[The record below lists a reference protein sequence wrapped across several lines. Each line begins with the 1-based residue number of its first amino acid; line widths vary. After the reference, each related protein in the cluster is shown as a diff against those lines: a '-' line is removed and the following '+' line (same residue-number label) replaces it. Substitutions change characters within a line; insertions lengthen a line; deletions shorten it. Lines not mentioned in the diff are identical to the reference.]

1 MDENTSIGA
10 TQPCNAPIYNKEAF
24 LKIFTLIS
32 TCILAVMA
40 WVCFRFYFDAGSMY
54 LAPHPVVYIFYGL
67 IALTVITSL
76 ILCIISRD
84 SAIPQKNKIIG
95 YPACGCMLAIA
106 ISAMLDGKLLIF
118 ILALSTAAFFAD
130 VFKKSIIGHTLL
142 GFVGVAWCITTI
154 AQTYFSNDIPINSP
168 IKLICQIGIALGML
182 TITSD
187 IRIFLGAGRLKIHKF
202 LSCLTCYINFSA
214 VCAMLAIGSSKIPD
228 AFGNYFLPALALAL
242 YSVWIFSASSTTIKD
257 TADSPVD
264 EQTAP
269 IQDLTDEKGQAQY
282 ENND

>member
-10 TQPCNAPIYNKEAF
+10 TQPRSTPIYNKEAF

-40 WVCFRFYFDAGSMY
+40 WVCFKFYFDVSSMY

-106 ISAMLDGKLLIF
+106 ISAMLDGKSLPF
-118 ILALSTAAFFAD
+118 ILAICTAAFFVD
-130 VFKKSIIGHTLL
+130 TFKKSIIGHALL
-142 GFVGVAWCITTI
+142 GFAGVAWCISAI
-154 AQTYFSNDIPINSP
+154 AQTYFANDIPINSP
-168 IKLICQIGIALGML
+168 IKLICQIGIGLGML

-187 IRIFLGAGRLKIHKF
+187 IRMFLGAGRLKIHKF
-202 LSCLTCYINFSA
+202 LSCLTCCVNFSA

-228 AFGNYFLPALALAL
+228 AFENYFLPALALAL
-242 YSVWIFSASSTTIKD
+242 YSVWIFSASNTVIVNT
-257 TADSPVD
+257 DSPED
-264 EQTAP
+264 EQVATS
-269 IQDLTDEKGQAQY
+269 QDSTNEKGSTQY